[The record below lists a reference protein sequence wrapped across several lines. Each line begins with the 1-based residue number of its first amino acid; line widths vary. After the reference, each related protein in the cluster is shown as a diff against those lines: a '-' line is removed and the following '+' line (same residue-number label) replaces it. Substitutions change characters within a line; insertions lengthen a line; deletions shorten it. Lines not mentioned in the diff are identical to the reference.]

1 MHELSIAHNLV
12 EIATQAIQEVK
23 AERVETVHLKLGVLS
38 GVVKDA
44 LQFGYD
50 IATKGTPLADSRLKI
65 EDLPVVIY
73 CRKCQAEYTLPDI
86 QWFACPVCAT
96 PTSTIVQGREIEI
109 ESLEII
115 DGNPNPQN

>member
-12 EIATQAIQEVK
+12 EIAICAIQEVQ
-23 AERVETVHLKLGVLS
+23 AEQVRTVHLRLGVLS
-38 GVVKDA
+38 GVAQDA

-50 IATKGTPLADSRLKI
+50 IATAGTQLAGSRLKI
-65 EDLPVVIY
+65 EELPVVIY
-73 CRKCQAEYTLPDI
+73 CAKCQAEYTLPDI

-115 DGNPNPQN
+115 DGNPNPRN